1 VAALVTAAA
10 RLQVLG
16 AVRLGVGAAWALGL
30 AAGHPA
36 AGGRLP
42 RAARMAAGALAL
54 RDLTQ
59 GALLVRR
66 PDPAAAE
73 AGAVVD
79 VLHAVSI
86 MPVLVLAPRYRRAAA
101 VSAGAAIGW
110 VGLAAVAV
118 GGASGRSGWRRGRL

>member
-1 VAALVTAAA
+1 MTSAA

-16 AVRLGVGAAWALGL
+16 AVRVGVGAAWAVGL
-30 AAGHPA
+30 ATGHPA

-42 RAARMAAGALAL
+42 RAGRAAAGALAL

-59 GALLVRR
+59 GALLVAR

-79 VLHAVSI
+79 VLHALS
-86 MPVLVLAPRYRRAAA
+86 MLPVLALAPRYRRAAT
-101 VSAGAAIGW
+101 VSAGAATTW
-110 VGLAAVAV
+110 VALAAVAV
-118 GGASGRSGWRRGRL
+118 GGASRRTRQDLPRP

>member
-1 VAALVTAAA
+1 MRPVA

-30 AAGHPA
+30 VAGHPV

-42 RAARMAAGALAL
+42 RVGRVAAGALAV
-54 RDLTQ
+54 RDLAQ
-59 GALLVRR
+59 GALLVSR

-79 VLHAVSI
+79 VLHALS
-86 MPVLVLAPRYRRAAA
+86 MLPVLVLAPRYRRAAA
-101 VSAGAAIGW
+101 VSAGAASAW
-110 VGLAAVAV
+110 VALAAVAV
-118 GGASGRSGWRRGRL
+118 GGTSRRTS

>member
-1 VAALVTAAA
+1 MTSAA
-10 RLQVLG
+10 RLQLLG
-16 AVRLGVGAAWALGL
+16 AVRVGVGAVWALGL

-42 RAARMAAGALAL
+42 RAGRMAAGALVL

-79 VLHAVSI
+79 VLHGLS
-86 MPVLVLAPRYRRAAA
+86 MLPVLALVPRYRRAAT
-101 VSAGAAIGW
+101 VSAGAATAW
-110 VGLAAVAV
+110 VALAAAAV
-118 GGASGRSGWRRGRL
+118 GGASRRTAQA